1 MNKGLWFLVALGV
14 IGAIIYFNA
23 KGTYNTM
30 VTSQE
35 GVEAQ
40 WAQVENQYQR
50 RADLIPNLVETVKG
64 YKDFES
70 ETLTGVAEARSKVGQ
85 LTVSKEVLE
94 NPELMAR
101 FSDAQNELGQVLN
114 RLMSVAESYPDLKA
128 NEGFSDLR
136 IQLEGTENRIS
147 VARDRFNE
155 AARAHNTMV
164 KLFPNNIW
172 AGVFGMDEVSYF
184 QSAQGTEQAP
194 KVEF

>member
-23 KGTYNTM
+23 KGTYNKM

-172 AGVFGMDEVSYF
+172 AGIFDMDEVSYF